1 MVYRMLVIGIGALLS
16 LSATA
21 PPTKVCGCS
30 AVPSFEALAT
40 PPEHV
45 ALPKLDLSSHPIG
58 PRYRTILRRAVA
70 SQPPNLAG
78 HYLLFHWGC
87 GSSCQLFA
95 IINLETGKIW
105 HDPELILTRGVQ
117 TRATS
122 SLVVLNPPGY
132 PFPDSLAAT
141 YYQWHGDHLEPL
153 CLLRYSADNLRPA
166 CDGSLNPSLQPAAP
180 GRSPARR
187 R

>member
-70 SQPPNLAG
+70 SQPPTWRVTISSFTGAAAPRVSYSRSSTSRLARSG
-78 HYLLFHWGC
+78 TTPN
-87 GSSCQLFA
+87 S
-95 IINLETGKIW
+95 
-105 HDPELILTRGVQ
+105 
-117 TRATS
+117 
-122 SLVVLNPPGY
+122 
-132 PFPDSLAAT
+132 
-141 YYQWHGDHLEPL
+141 
-153 CLLRYSADNLRPA
+153 YSREASKPA
-166 CDGSLNPSLQPAAP
+166 PPAAWLC
-180 GRSPARR
+180 
-187 R
+187 